1 MFKHY
6 TFGLQ
11 RSGTT
16 FLDHLLKNTFS
27 ASWLNGPG
35 TWKHSLEVPEEIKQT
50 QETVLLIYKNPYTW
64 TESVVFR
71 EPADML
77 VCFHDYGLQDST
89 DAEALAGHESI
100 NLRRLA
106 ALYALHAERWLA
118 LADKPNVLLLRYED
132 IVTYQGLERLRE
144 RLPVSRNRV
153 IWQVPEPGSLFMSEG
168 FQDSMIEYYLNQQP
182 VRLTAQQVAIV
193 NSSIPD
199 NVFEKLGYSK
209 WYDDARKRL

>member
-27 ASWLNGPG
+27 AGWLNGPG

-64 TESVVFR
+64 IESVVFR
-71 EPADML
+71 ESADML
-77 VCFHDYGLQDST
+77 ICFHDYGLQDST
-89 DAEALAGHESI
+89 DAEALAGHDSV

-106 ALYALHAERWLA
+106 ALYTLHAERWLR
-118 LADKPNVLLLRYED
+118 LADKPNVLLLQYEQ
-132 IVTYQGLERLRE
+132 IITAQGREALLSKLPISHAQVTW
-144 RLPVSRNRV
+144 S
-153 IWQVPEPGSLFMSEG
+153 VPEPGSLFMSEG
-168 FQDSMIEYYLNQQP
+168 FQDSMISYYLDQKP
-182 VRLTAQQVAIV
+182 VRLSQQQLAIV
-193 NSSIPD
+193 NASIPD
-199 NVFEKLGYSK
+199 SVFEKLGYSK
-209 WYDDARKRL
+209 WYGDAR

>member
-35 TWKHSLEVPEEIKQT
+35 TWKHSLEVPVEIV
-50 QETVLLIYKNPYTW
+50 ETTEPTILIYKNPYTW

-77 VCFHDYGLQDST
+77 VCFHEYNLQDST
-89 DAEALAGHESI
+89 EQEALAGHD
-100 NLRRLA
+100 NVNVRRLA

-132 IVTYQGLERLRE
+132 IITYGGRERLRE
-144 RLPVSRNRV
+144 RLPVARGRV
-153 IWQVPEPGSLFMSEG
+153 MWNIPEPGSLFMSEG
-168 FQDSMIEYYLNQQP
+168 FREDMIEYYLNQRP
-182 VRLTAQQVAIV
+182 VRLTAAQVAMV

-199 NVFEKLGYSK
+199 SVFEKLGYSK
-209 WYDDARKRL
+209 WYMDVTG